1 LPASIVQFTPVPAG
15 KLSVTFSP
23 VAIVSLLFV
32 RVTVKAICN
41 PALTLAASA
50 VLAMETFGGT
60 VGVGVGV
67 GVKVAEGIGLGVNV
81 AVGVAVGVG
90 VSVAVGVGAG
100 VPVGVGVGVLPG
112 ALTSIGRVSETVF
125 PLLSVTVM

>member
-1 LPASIVQFTPVPAG
+1 M
-15 KLSVTFSP
+15 SVTFSP
-23 VAIVSLLFV
+23 VAIVSLLLV

-50 VLAMETFGGT
+50 VFVMETSGGT
-60 VGVGVGV
+60 VGVGVGGMV
-67 GVKVAEGIGLGVNV
+67 GVGVVVGVWVGAGVGVGVPVGL
-81 AVGVAVGVG
+81 AVAVGVG

-100 VPVGVGVGVLPG
+100 VAVGVGVGELPG
-112 ALTSIGRVSETVF
+112 ALTSIGRVRETVF

>member
-1 LPASIVQFTPVPAG
+1 MPASIVQLTSVPAG
-15 KLSVTFSP
+15 KSSVTFSP
-23 VAIVSLLFV
+23 VTIVSLLLV

-50 VLAMETFGGT
+50 VFVMETSGET

-67 GVKVAEGIGLGVNV
+67 GVKVAEGVGLGVNI
-81 AVGVAVGVG
+81 AVAVGVG
-90 VSVAVGVGAG
+90 VGVSVGVGAG
-100 VPVGVGVGVLPG
+100 VPDGVGVGELPG
-112 ALTSIGRVSETVF
+112 ALTSTGRVPETVF